1 KKECRIFPTTPIS
14 ELQDRPFPKTSACL
28 VIGDEIL
35 EGKTVDSNSGFFAK
49 VCFNLGISLKRIEVI
64 PDKEEEIIEA
74 VRRFSNNYD
83 FVITSGGIGPTHD
96 DITYLSIARAYNL
109 PLIYHQPTLD
119 RMGDTVQN
127 IPSHLKK
134 LKSMPTKAMIEAKQR
149 MALFPHPSRVIFPDE
164 KLWIPIVIVNE
175 NIHILP
181 GVPKLFKALLTG
193 YSKYIK
199 GDKFVRK
206 FVKTYYPESFIAPI
220 LTEAQEK
227 VKNFDVKI
235 GSYPEMTDDDKYV
248 VVVSFLAKDNTVT
261 TEIVEKISKE
271 VSEKLDGVIVD

>member
-1 KKECRIFPTTPIS
+1 FYSYSESGGLVASSQDAGLIVRFTECHIFPTTPIS

-49 VCFNLGISLKRIEVI
+49 FCFNLGISLKRIEVI

-83 FVITSGGIGPTHD
+83 FVITSGG
-96 DITYLSIARAYNL
+96 
-109 PLIYHQPTLD
+109 
-119 RMGDTVQN
+119 
-127 IPSHLKK
+127 
-134 LKSMPTKAMIEAKQR
+134 IEAKQR

-248 VVVSFLAKDNTVT
+248 VILSFLAKDNAVT
-261 TEIVEKISKE
+261 AEIVEKISKE